1 MKKLKIVLQSNIFYI
16 IFLIIIVLYILG
28 NILLKENK
36 SIFNINDS
44 YFEGI
49 INDYEFDGN
58 KLTLELKGKETLII
72 NYYINTYEELLDL
85 KKQIKYGI
93 KIKVK
98 GQLKV
103 SNNNTIPYAF
113 NYKKYLLNNDIYY
126 TLNIDNI
133 EFLEKENFL
142 YKIKNYVN
150 DKIEKIDKTGYM
162 KAFILGNKND
172 ISNEVYT
179 NYQKIGIT
187 HLFAL
192 SGMHIGLLSGIIL
205 KLFKHINDK
214 VKYLIVSIILIIYG
228 FIVGFPYSIKR
239 CIIFFIINS
248 INKIFNLNI
257 SSIKVLLLTI
267 FIIIINNYKAIYDV
281 GFIYSVLTVS
291 GILISSNFI
300 KDSNKIKSSFK
311 LSLIAFLFSLPIS
324 LSNFYEVNFLSIL
337 YNIFFVPF
345 VSIIV
350 YPLSLLSFIIPILS
364 NIFSFFISILEYSA
378 NLLSKI
384 NILSIYM
391 SLNRYE
397 IIVYYIIL
405 LITIIKKKY
414 ILFSLLIVIIFLDML
429 IPYLDSNSYIY
440 FLDVGQ
446 GDSSLIITPHKKEV
460 IMVDTG
466 GIVSLTK
473 EDWQKKKEEY
483 KVSDNVITLLKAL
496 GIKKIN
502 SLVLTHGDYDHMGES
517 LNYVNN
523 FKIDKVIFNCGE
535 FNELEQDLITI
546 LKKKNI
552 HYYSCLNQLN
562 DDYKLYFL
570 KTEMYDNEND
580 NSNVIY
586 TEFNNYKFL
595 LMGDASIKTEEN
607 ILKKYNL
614 EKIDVLKVGH
624 HGSNTSSSKEF
635 INKINP
641 KYSIISVGQN
651 NRYGHPNKEVLENL
665 NNSII
670 YRTDQHGSI
679 KFTIKNKKLFIEN
692 YEP

>member
-205 KLFKHINDK
+205 KLFKYINDK

-267 FIIIINNYKAIYDV
+267 FIIIFNNYKAIYDV

-378 NLLSKI
+378 NLLGKI

-391 SLNRYE
+391 SLNIYE

-460 IMVDTG
+460 IMIDTG

-535 FNELEQDLITI
+535 FNELEQELITT

-552 HYYSCLNQLN
+552 PYYSCLNKLN

-570 KTEMYDNEND
+570 KTEKFDNEND

-614 EKIDVLKVGH
+614 GKIDVLKVGH

-692 YEP
+692 YQP

>member
-58 KLTLELKGKETLII
+58 KLSLELKGKETLIS
-72 NYYINTYEELLDL
+72 NYYTNTYEELLDL

-205 KLFKHINDK
+205 KLFKYINDK

-267 FIIIINNYKAIYDV
+267 FIIIFNNYKAIYDV

-378 NLLSKI
+378 NLLGKI

-391 SLNRYE
+391 SLNIYE

-460 IMVDTG
+460 IMIDTG

-535 FNELEQDLITI
+535 FNELEQELITT

-552 HYYSCLNQLN
+552 PYYSCLNKLN

-570 KTEMYDNEND
+570 KTEKFDNEND

-614 EKIDVLKVGH
+614 GKIDVLKVGH